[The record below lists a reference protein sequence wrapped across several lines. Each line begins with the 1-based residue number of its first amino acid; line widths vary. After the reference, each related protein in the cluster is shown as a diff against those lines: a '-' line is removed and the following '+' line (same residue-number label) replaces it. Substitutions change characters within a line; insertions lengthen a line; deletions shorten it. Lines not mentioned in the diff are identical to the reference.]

1 MRVIGLLVAVLIAIL
16 NVSYVRGADPVDDR
30 LESRSD
36 SVIKE
41 LRLLAGKGDIE
52 AMNYLGYLLIN
63 GTEDVV
69 EQDMGEGL
77 VWLTRA
83 AAAGDVKAASNLG
96 WLYIKGD
103 ILEQNVEEGLKWLM
117 KASDAGLPVAQ
128 SLLGDMYRDGNGVER
143 DTLVADS
150 LYRAAFERGLG
161 DAGYK
166 LYALN
171 VEKYASLS
179 PEEQVET
186 GKYYYLRGT
195 PSEGVKLFYMASAQ
209 GDATALALL
218 GDAYTRAIGV
228 PYDYDLSL
236 KYYAEA
242 AIAGNPSARFVIA
255 ELLEIFPDALKN
267 IETVSPLS
275 EDPAYWYEK
284 AAEGGVTDAVSA
296 TEMLFKKQIP
306 DNDVN

>member
-1 MRVIGLLVAVLIAIL
+1 MRVLGLLAVAVLMAMF
-16 NVSYVRGADPVDDR
+16 NVSYVRGAAPEDASQ
-30 LESRSD
+30 ESRSD
-36 SVIKE
+36 SVMTE
-41 LRLLAGKGDIE
+41 LRQLAGNGDTE

-63 GTEDVV
+63 GNEGV

-77 VWLTRA
+77 IWLTRA

-103 ILEQNVEEGLKWLM
+103 ILEQNLEEGLKWLV

-128 SLLGDMYRDGNGVER
+128 SLLGDMYRDGNGVAR
-143 DTLVADS
+143 DTVVADS

-171 VEKYASLS
+171 AENYAALS
-179 PEEQVET
+179 PEEKVET
-186 GKYYYLRGT
+186 GKYYYLRGA
-195 PSEGVKLFYMASAQ
+195 PSEGVKLFYMASEQ

-236 KYYAEA
+236 RYYAEA
-242 AIAGNPSARFVIA
+242 AVAGNPSARFVIG

-267 IETVSPLS
+267 IETGSHMS

-296 TEMLFKKQIP
+296 TEMLFR
-306 DNDVN
+306 